1 MPSSKGLAG
10 INTLQL
16 ISWLGCVPVNLT
28 CHSCH
33 RIILIFIVF
42 PVLKLGI
49 LSDVSPL
56 SVQGL
61 FNYHYYKF

>member
-1 MPSSKGLAG
+1 MPSSKGLAW
-10 INTLQL
+10 INILLL
-16 ISWLGCVPVNLT
+16 ISWLGRVPVNLT

-33 RIILIFIVF
+33 RSVLIFIAL
-42 PVLKLGI
+42 PVLKLEI

-61 FNYHYYKF
+61 FNYHYRKF